1 MNGKIYSLPRE
12 TWVTYE
18 PTGNKCVLKVIGNN
32 FEKGKEFWVLGTSF
46 MKSFDHILFDVD
58 EMKVGLVNKPGHDPI
73 DARVPVTVID
83 ILKYVAL
90 AFSVVL
96 IGVFSHKVIFDKNI

>member
-1 MNGKIYSLPRE
+1 M
-12 TWVTYE
+12 
-18 PTGNKCVLKVIGNN
+18 IGNN